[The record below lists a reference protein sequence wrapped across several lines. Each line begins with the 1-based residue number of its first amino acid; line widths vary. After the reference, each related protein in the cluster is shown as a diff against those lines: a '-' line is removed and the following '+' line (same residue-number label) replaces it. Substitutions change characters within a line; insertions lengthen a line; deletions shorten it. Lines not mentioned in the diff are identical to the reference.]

1 LKLFRDSNI
10 TTVHFIGICGTAM
23 ASVAAE
29 LHRAGFK
36 VTGSDSNVYPPMS
49 EFLYK
54 HGVTVLDG
62 FKSVNLPKNA
72 LIVVGNALSRG
83 NPELEAALNAGYC
96 LISLPELISRRYLTD
111 RTPIVVAGTHGKTTT
126 TAMIAHILRHSG
138 RDPGWLIGGIPVDL
152 DFPCYF
158 GSGDEFVIEGD
169 EYDSV
174 WYDKRP
180 KFFHYKPRMAVLTSV
195 EFDHSDI
202 YEDLNAVKAVF
213 RRFVRLLPENGKL
226 LVCGDDREAFS
237 VAADALCNVETYGFN
252 SGLTWSLDNIKQ
264 SGEIGIH
271 GDINGPNGLT
281 GSMRLSLTGEFNL
294 KNALAALAISVGVGV
309 DPDDAL
315 KALQCFRGVKRRLE
329 LLTEEK
335 GIAVWEDFAHHP
347 TAISAALSG
356 LRRRYS
362 GRRLWALLEPRS
374 NTMARKYFTSELVE
388 ALAQADNIILAPV
401 HRKER
406 IPFEERLD
414 TSSIANIL
422 RNRGLDAV
430 AVDAFDEVVE
440 KIEKNARR
448 GDVILIMS
456 NGGFGG
462 IKERIVELIC

>member
-1 LKLFRDSNI
+1 
-10 TTVHFIGICGTAM
+10 M
-23 ASVAAE
+23 ASVAVE

-49 EFLYK
+49 DFLFK
-54 HGVTVLDG
+54 HGVTVLEG
-62 FKSVNLPKNA
+62 FESANLPKNA
-72 LIVVGNALSRG
+72 LIVVGNAVSRG
-83 NPELEAALNAGYC
+83 NPELEAALNVGNC
-96 LISLPELISRRYLTD
+96 LISLPELISRRYLTG
-111 RTPIVVAGTHGKTTT
+111 RIPIVVAGTHGKTTT
-126 TAMIAHILRHSG
+126 TAMIAHILLHSG
-138 RDPGWLIGGIPVDL
+138 RNPGWLIGGIPVDF

-169 EYDSV
+169 EYDSA

-226 LVCGDDREAFS
+226 LVCGDDQEALS
-237 VAADALCNVETYGFN
+237 VAADAICNVETYGFG
-252 SGLTWSLDNIKQ
+252 SGFNWKLDNIEQ
-264 SGEIGIH
+264 SGEDGLIGEFS
-271 GDINGPNGLT
+271 GLKGLT
-281 GSMRLSLTGEFNL
+281 GSLRLGLTGEFNL
-294 KNALAALAISVGVGV
+294 NNALAALAISVGVGV

-315 KALQCFRGVKRRLE
+315 KALQSFRGIKRRLE
-329 LLTEEK
+329 LLAEEN

-347 TAISAALSG
+347 TAINVAISG
-356 LRRRYS
+356 LRRRYP

-374 NTMARKYFTSELVE
+374 NTMARKYFTSELIE
-388 ALAQADNIILAPV
+388 ALAQADNVILAPV

-406 IPFEERLD
+406 IPVEERLD

-430 AVDAFDEVVE
+430 AVDAFNEVVE
-440 KIEKNARR
+440 KIEKDARR

-462 IKERIVELIC
+462 IKERIIELVC